1 MLIDA
6 YPAGTRTRDDHEQIL
21 PLHLAAKWG
30 ASEAILL
37 AIMTTHP
44 EGALF
49 RDASGKTPLDHAE
62 KIPTELVKEQVTK
75 TLKLAPILCA
85 VSKSAKLRATAEN
98 EGRMKGMAE
107 AHANHIQMEQ
117 ATLRQELV
125 DAKNV
130 AKELRVKLATANAH
144 VKVCNDRLE
153 AVQRWVKSLGAS
165 MDSWSV
171 GSSTD
176 GIQSLSM

>member
-1 MLIDA
+1 MLIEA

-49 RDASGKTPLDHAE
+49 RDAEGKTPLDHAE
-62 KIPTELVKEQVTK
+62 KIPTALVKEQVTK
-75 TLKLAPILCA
+75 TLKLAPIMCS
-85 VSKSAKLRATAEN
+85 VSKAAKLRATAEN
-98 EGRMKGMAE
+98 ESRLKGMAE
-107 AHANHIQMEQ
+107 AHANHIQLAEVK
-117 ATLRQELV
+117 LRQELV
-125 DAKNV
+125 ET
-130 AKELRVKLATANAH
+130 KEAVKDLRAKLAAANSHA
-144 VKVCNDRLE
+144 KICNDRLE

-171 GSSTD
+171 GSAD
-176 GIQSLSM
+176 GTNA